1 MFKIK
6 IDRNEILESPLV
18 YTVLMRRDGS
28 KVYEIHKNRIN
39 TKTGIVTADELI
51 DIMIQAEA
59 QFQK

>member
-6 IDRNEILESPLV
+6 IDRNEVLESPLV
-18 YTVLMRRDGS
+18 YTVLTRRDGS

-51 DIMIQAEA
+51 DIKIQAEA

>member
-6 IDRNEILESPLV
+6 IDRNEVLESPLV
-18 YTVLMRRDGS
+18 YTVLTRRDGS